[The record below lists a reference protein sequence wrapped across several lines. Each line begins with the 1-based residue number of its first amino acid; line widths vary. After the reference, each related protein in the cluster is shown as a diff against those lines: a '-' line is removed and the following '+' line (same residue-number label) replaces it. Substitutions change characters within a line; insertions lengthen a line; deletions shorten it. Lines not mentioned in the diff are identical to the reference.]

1 MTSAVL
7 TWQRQ
12 LATSGSPTE
21 GDWSVTGIHPT
32 VDKWQFVD
40 ELLGATWPSHGLPRG
55 TMGLVN
61 GFIWKNVMESMGF
74 DPMTSWVNPNLD
86 KVPPPMRPCVSCLTR
101 ITLV

>member
-1 MTSAVL
+1 
-7 TWQRQ
+7 
-12 LATSGSPTE
+12 
-21 GDWSVTGIHPT
+21 VTGIHPA

-40 ELLGATWPSHGLPRG
+40 ELLGATWPNHDLPRG

-74 DPMTSWVNPNLD
+74 DPMTSWVHPNPD
-86 KVPPPMRPCVSCLTR
+86 KVPLPMRPCVSCLTR